1 LSGGPP
7 PKTKHLNPP
16 PTSFLFNMIVSERGD
31 FQCTKTLV
39 ASDHQTKLNDFK
51 TDSVWNCLDAMDKK
65 E

>member
-1 LSGGPP
+1 
-7 PKTKHLNPP
+7 
-16 PTSFLFNMIVSERGD
+16 MIVSERGD